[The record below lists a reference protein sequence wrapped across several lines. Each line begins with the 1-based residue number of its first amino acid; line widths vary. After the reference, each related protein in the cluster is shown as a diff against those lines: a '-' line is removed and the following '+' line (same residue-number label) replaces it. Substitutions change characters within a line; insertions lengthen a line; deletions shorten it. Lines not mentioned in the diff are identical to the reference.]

1 LSLPERHLQCQSL
14 CSPEWGKEGRENPG
28 KGRAP
33 EAAFEGFLSDVDG
46 LPLCSLCAFLLEP
59 GCALLELFE
68 VLEQARRVTQGGGF
82 ALFTTRGSRGA
93 PFAVEV
99 LAFESALDLLT
110 DLVFLLTELLQFG
123 CDALLDVGV
132 EGLLA

>member
-1 LSLPERHLQCQSL
+1 M
-14 CSPEWGKEGRENPG
+14 
-28 KGRAP
+28 
-33 EAAFEGFLSDVDG
+33 
-46 LPLCSLCAFLLEP
+46 
-59 GCALLELFE
+59 
-68 VLEQARRVTQGGGF
+68 TQGGGF